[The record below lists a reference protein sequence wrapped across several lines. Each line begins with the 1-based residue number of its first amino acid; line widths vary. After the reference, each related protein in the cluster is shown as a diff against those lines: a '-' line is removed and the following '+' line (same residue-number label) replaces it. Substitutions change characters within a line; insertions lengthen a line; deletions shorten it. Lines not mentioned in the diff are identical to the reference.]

1 VAIALLAGCGGRQH
15 VETPA
20 PTQPLPTAGLAA
32 QQVSVLPLTLL
43 AAEDSL
49 HWQAKF
55 ADRRAALAQADSV
68 IGTLLTARAPE
79 VTWVLPEA
87 LRKAA
92 RRAPGIAPDPDQMGT
107 ALLRAPNIEIVPD
120 PLRGEL
126 RTLVALAANGGR
138 YALVPAALVYRR
150 AGRGAA
156 PPGRPT
162 ARPPARDSGADN
174 RDGRR
179 AHRAPGVPDHG
190 ARRRRRSLVG
200 ADGRREEPHAGA
212 AVTREATLIAGDGIG
227 PEITQATLQVLDGL
241 GVRIEWD
248 EEYGGMS
255 AIEKAG
261 TPLPNATL
269 DSIRRTGLALKG
281 PLTTPVGGGY
291 RSVNV
296 ALRQEFE
303 LYANVRPV
311 KSIVPG
317 GRYQNVDLVIVR
329 ENTEGLYVGM
339 DRTFKVGGDPKALA
353 QATSVMTRDGC
364 RRIVR
369 YAFEYAKRHGRKKV
383 TVVHKANI
391 LKATSGLFLE
401 TARQIAQ
408 EYEGQIASDDKI
420 VDNAAMQLVINP
432 AQFDVIV
439 TTNLFGDI
447 LSDEASGLVGGLGL
461 APGANIGETAAI
473 FEAVHGSA
481 PDIAGQGIANPS
493 AQLLAAAMMLD
504 HIGELGA
511 GDRLR
516 RALETAIVK
525 DNVRTKDLGGSASTT
540 EFARAVV
547 RRL

>member
-1 VAIALLAGCGGRQH
+1 
-15 VETPA
+15 
-20 PTQPLPTAGLAA
+20 
-32 QQVSVLPLTLL
+32 
-43 AAEDSL
+43 
-49 HWQAKF
+49 
-55 ADRRAALAQADSV
+55 
-68 IGTLLTARAPE
+68 
-79 VTWVLPEA
+79 
-87 LRKAA
+87 
-92 RRAPGIAPDPDQMGT
+92 
-107 ALLRAPNIEIVPD
+107 
-120 PLRGEL
+120 
-126 RTLVALAANGGR
+126 
-138 YALVPAALVYRR
+138 
-150 AGRGAA
+150 
-156 PPGRPT
+156 
-162 ARPPARDSGADN
+162 
-174 RDGRR
+174 
-179 AHRAPGVPDHG
+179 
-190 ARRRRRSLVG
+190 
-200 ADGRREEPHAGA
+200 
-212 AVTREATLIAGDGIG
+212 EATLIAGDGIG

-241 GVRIEWD
+241 GVQIVWD

-291 RSVNV
+291 RSVTV

-317 GRYQNVDLVIVR
+317 GRYQNIDLVI
-329 ENTEGLYVGM
+329 
-339 DRTFKVGGDPKALA
+339 
-353 QATSVMTRDGC
+353 
-364 RRIVR
+364 
-369 YAFEYAKRHGRKKV
+369 
-383 TVVHKANI
+383 I

-408 EYEGQIASDDKI
+408 EYEGHIASDDKI

-493 AQLLAAAMMLD
+493 AQMLAAAMLLD
-504 HIGELGA
+504 HIGELEA

-525 DNVRTKDLGGSASTT
+525 DNVRT
-540 EFARAVV
+540 
-547 RRL
+547 